1 MPARLSHRFRLSRAA
16 RRLKSRVFSE
26 SGGSQLVEFAVSLPL
41 LVFLTVGI
49 FDFGSAYTVKE
60 KLAGMAQEA
69 ARIGAA
75 QPEGDLSYT
84 SGDCT
89 QLVAVCAVRDV
100 VDHHLVSAHMDDC
113 GLASASPTY
122 AGRVAQ
128 YGPLTWTFTSKGGCP
143 DNLVLTIGRGYTYT
157 TNLSNPFSNRTYT
170 IEATKVTLSY
180 SYRWQFGKVVGLVA
194 PGSTFAGVSQIT
206 STAVM
211 QNMY

>member
-113 GLASASPTY
+113 GLSGAAPAY
-122 AGRVAQ
+122 AGN
-128 YGPLTWTFTSKGGCP
+128 LTWTFTTQGGCP
-143 DNLVLTIGRGYTYT
+143 ANLVLTINRGFTST
-157 TNLSNPFSNRTYT
+157 TNLANPFNTGRYT
-170 IEATKVTLSY
+170 IEMTKVTLSY
-180 SYRWQFGKVVGLVA
+180 SYRWQFGKVVGLVS

-211 QNMY
+211 QNLY